1 MICIVGDRGLQFSIA
16 EFGTARDELVP
27 ILFLVW
33 NNREYKEIRTYM
45 QSQGINPIGISPIPP
60 KLELIAQAYGM
71 EFRNVTSS
79 TELSDLLTE
88 FQNTPIPLIVE
99 VIESKFTA

>member
-1 MICIVGDRGLQFSIA
+1 
-16 EFGTARDELVP
+16 
-27 ILFLVW
+27 
-33 NNREYKEIRTYM
+33 M